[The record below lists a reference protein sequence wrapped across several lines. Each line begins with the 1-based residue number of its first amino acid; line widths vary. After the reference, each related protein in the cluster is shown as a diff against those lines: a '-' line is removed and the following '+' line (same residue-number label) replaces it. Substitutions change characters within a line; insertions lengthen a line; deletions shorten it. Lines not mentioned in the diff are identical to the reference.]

1 MVDPSQTAAAPPG
14 PRLLLVDDDGE
25 LLEILARRFRRRGME
40 VVACQTAAAA
50 VEALARHPT
59 LRVAVVDGR
68 VGASDG
74 AMLVQQLEQ
83 VSSRMNFIML
93 SGSSDAA
100 AIEEARRRGRI
111 REYLC
116 KPCRFDDLEAAVH
129 RALNAPRA
137 P

>member
-1 MVDPSQTAAAPPG
+1 MVDPSQTAAVPLG

-40 VVACQTAAAA
+40 VATCQTAAAA

-59 LRVAVVDGR
+59 LRVAVVDGQ

-83 VSSRMNFIML
+83 VSSRMNFIIL

-100 AIEEARRRGRI
+100 AIEEARRRGI

-129 RALNAPRA
+129 RALNVPRA